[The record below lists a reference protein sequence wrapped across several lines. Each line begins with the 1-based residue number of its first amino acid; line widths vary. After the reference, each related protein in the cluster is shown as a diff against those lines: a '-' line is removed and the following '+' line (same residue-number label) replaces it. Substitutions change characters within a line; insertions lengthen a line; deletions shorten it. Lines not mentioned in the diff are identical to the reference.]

1 MQLGT
6 QLKGLLLA
14 LTTALFWGTLPIAL
28 KQVVTT
34 VDPMTIVWLRFSTGA
49 LWLWVW
55 LPRTGARRPRF
66 GVYERRIILLLG
78 IAAAGLGGNFVLFN
92 ASVAYLSASATQI
105 IAQA

>member
-55 LPRTGARRPRF
+55 LPRRDARRLRF

-78 IAAAGLGGNFVLFN
+78 IAPPGWAAI
-92 ASVAYLSASATQI
+92 SCCSTPPWPI
-105 IAQA
+105 

>member
-1 MQLGT
+1 MPLGT

-49 LWLWVW
+49 LWL
-55 LPRTGARRPRF
+55 
-66 GVYERRIILLLG
+66 
-78 IAAAGLGGNFVLFN
+78 
-92 ASVAYLSASATQI
+92 
-105 IAQA
+105 